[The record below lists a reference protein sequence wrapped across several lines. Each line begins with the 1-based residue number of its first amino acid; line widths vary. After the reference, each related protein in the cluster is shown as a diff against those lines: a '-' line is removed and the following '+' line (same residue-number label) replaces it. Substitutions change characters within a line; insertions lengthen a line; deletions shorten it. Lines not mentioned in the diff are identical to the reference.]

1 MVPLFIKE
9 SKMKYEGMIFRPP
22 SEADSLIL
30 QVTVGCSYNRCTFCG
45 AYQGKRFRIK
55 SFEEIQEDVDEVSPY
70 KIRRVF
76 LADGDALSIP
86 QKGLL
91 QILSY
96 LKARLKGLERVGIY
110 ANAKDILRKDVEE
123 LKALKDLGLGIVYL
137 GLESGDPGVLRR
149 IKKNATVDQLIRAG
163 KRVKESKILLSVTV
177 ILGIGGVEGSQA
189 HAAETG
195 RVLSA
200 MDPDYVG
207 ALSLMIVPGTPI
219 AKEIETGNL
228 VLPTPFGLIQELETM
243 ITNCQFTH
251 CFFASNHA
259 SNYLPLR
266 IQMPEQKEGGLK
278 RIREVLQR
286 KDPEL
291 LKPEYLRAL

>member
-1 MVPLFIKE
+1 
-9 SKMKYEGMIFRPP
+9 MKYEGMIFRPP

-30 QVTVGCSYNRCTFCG
+30 QVTVGCSYNRCTFCS

-55 SFEEIQEDVDEVSPY
+55 SFEEIKEDVDEVSPY

-96 LKARLKGLERVGIY
+96 LKARLKGLERVGVY

-123 LKALKDLGLGIVYL
+123 LKALKDLGLEILYL
-137 GLESGDPGVLRR
+137 GLESGDPEVLKR
-149 IKKNATVDQLIRAG
+149 IKKNATVDELIRAG

-195 RVLSA
+195 KVLSA

-219 AKEIETGNL
+219 AKEIETGRL

-266 IQMPEQKEGGLK
+266 IQMPEQKEEALR
-278 RIREVLQR
+278 RIREVLQK
-286 KDPEL
+286 KDPDL
-291 LKPEYLRAL
+291 LRPEYLRAL

>member
-1 MVPLFIKE
+1 
-9 SKMKYEGMIFRPP
+9 MIFRPP

-55 SFEEIQEDVDEVSPY
+55 GFEEIKEDIDEASPHR
-70 KIRRVF
+70 IRRVF
-76 LADGDALSIP
+76 LADGDALIIP

-96 LKARLKGLERVGIY
+96 LKAKMRGLDRIGIY

-123 LKALKDLGLGIVYL
+123 LKALRDLGLGMVYL
-137 GLESGDPGVLRR
+137 GLESGDSEVLKR

-163 KRVKESKILLSVTV
+163 ERVKGAGILLSVTV
-177 ILGIGGVEGSQA
+177 ILGLGGVKGSQV
-189 HAAETG
+189 HAVETG
-195 RVLSA
+195 KVLSE

-207 ALSLMIVPGTPI
+207 ALSLMVVPGTPI
-219 AKEIETGNL
+219 EKEIEAGEL
-228 VLPTPFGLIQELETM
+228 VLPTPFGLIQELEMM
-243 ITNCQFTH
+243 ITNCRFTH

-266 IQMPEQKEGGLK
+266 IQMPEQKEEALK
-278 RIREVLQR
+278 RIREVLRR
-286 KDPEL
+286 KDPDL
-291 LKPEYLRAL
+291 LRPEYLRAL

>member
-1 MVPLFIKE
+1 
-9 SKMKYEGMIFRPP
+9 MKYEGMIFRPP

-30 QVTVGCSYNRCTFCG
+30 QVTVGCSYNRCTFCA

-55 SFEEIQEDVDEVSPY
+55 SLEEIKEDVDEVSSY

-86 QKGLL
+86 QKGLI

-96 LKARLKGLERVGIY
+96 LHAKLKGLERVGIY

-123 LKALKDLGLGIVYL
+123 LKALKDLGLGILYL
-137 GLESGDPGVLRR
+137 GLESGDPEVLKR

-163 KRVKESKILLSVTV
+163 KRVKESGMALSVTV
-177 ILGIGGVEGSQA
+177 ILGIGGVNGSQA
-189 HAAETG
+189 HAVETG
-195 RVLSA
+195 KVLSE

-219 AKEIETGNL
+219 AKEIETGTL
-228 VLPTPFGLIQELETM
+228 VLPTPFALIQELETM
-243 ITNCQFTH
+243 IANCQFTH

-266 IQMPEQKEGGLK
+266 IQMPEEKEEALM
-278 RIREVLQR
+278 RIREVLRR
-286 KDPEL
+286 KDPDL
-291 LKPEYLRAL
+291 LRPEYLRAL